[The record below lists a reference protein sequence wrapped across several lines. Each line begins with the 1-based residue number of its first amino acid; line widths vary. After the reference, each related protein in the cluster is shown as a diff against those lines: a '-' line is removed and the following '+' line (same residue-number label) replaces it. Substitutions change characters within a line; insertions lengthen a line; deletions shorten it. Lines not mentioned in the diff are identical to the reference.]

1 MLRVTSDLNNLNT
14 IREFVESYATG
25 LGMSPTAIYGIVL
38 ATDEAATNICV
49 HGYQGGT
56 GIIEVTV
63 EHDDQY
69 IIIRLR
75 DDAPIFDPTQAPP
88 PNLSGSLE
96 ERALGGMGIHFMRSY
111 TDAIIHRA
119 RGKQGNELVLKKSI
133 QGAKKA

>member
-14 IREFVESYATG
+14 IREFVESYASG
-25 LGMSPTAIYGIVL
+25 LGMTPAAIYGIVL

-49 HGYQGGT
+49 HGYKGKTGT
-56 GIIEVTV
+56 IEVTV
-63 EHDDQY
+63 EHDDQN

-75 DDAPIFDPTQAPP
+75 DEAPIFDPTKAPP

-111 TDAIIHRA
+111 TDEMTHQALLP
-119 RGKQGNELVLKKSI
+119 RGNQLVLKKRI
-133 QGAKKA
+133 KGE